1 MNVYEANTVGDLEQW
16 DNYVL
21 SQNTYPIGVLAR
33 WKKVFEN
40 VFGYKCFYLLAKEDN
55 TIQGILPLVL
65 IKSWIY
71 RDRFLISVPFN
82 QYAGIFSDNNEV
94 KKLLLAKAID
104 IAKQNNVNRL
114 EIRQNYKNSDIKA
127 ISSEHCDQVLELAK
141 TTDAQWKEFKDKV
154 RNQIRKAEKSQL
166 SVDIGHHLVNEF
178 YAVYS
183 YNMRDL
189 AFPVFNKKFF
199 LSILSNFKEQANII
213 IVRERKPIGC
223 MFTFAAG
230 DTFIDYV
237 ASTLKEYNKYCPNNL
252 LYWTAIK
259 LAIQNGY
266 KYFDFGR
273 SQYGSGTFQF
283 KKQWG
288 AQEIPLYYHYPYLKT
303 NSIPSVG
310 NEAKKLKMAM
320 NIWKNL
326 PLSIANFF
334 GPFVRK
340 NIPF

>member
-1 MNVYEANTVGDLEQW
+1 MNVFEANTVSDLKQW
-16 DNYVL
+16 DNYIL
-21 SQNTYPIGVLAR
+21 AQNTYPVGVLAH

-40 VFGYKCFYLLAKEDN
+40 VFGYKCYYLAAKKNN

-65 IKSWIY
+65 IKSSIY

-82 QYAGIFSDNNEV
+82 QYAGIFSDNV
-94 KKLLLAKAID
+94 DAKRLLLDKAIE
-104 IAKQNNVNRL
+104 IAKYNNVNRL
-114 EIRQNYKNSDIKA
+114 EVRQNYKNSDIKA

-141 TTDAQWKEFKDKV
+141 TTDAQWKEFKAKV

-166 SVDIGHHLVNEF
+166 SVDMGHHLVDVF

-183 YNMRDL
+183 RNMRDL
-189 AFPVFNKKFF
+189 SFPVFDKKYF

-213 IVRERKPIGC
+213 IVRKRKPIGC
-223 MFTFAAG
+223 MLIFAAG
-230 DTFIDYV
+230 DTLIDCY
-237 ASTLKEYNKYCPNNL
+237 ASTLREYNNYCPNNL

-259 LAIQNGY
+259 LAIQNGH

-273 SQYGSGTFQF
+273 SQHGSGTFEF

-288 AQEIPLYYHYPYLKT
+288 AKENTLYYHYPYQR
-303 NSIPSVG
+303 NDSIPLVR
-310 NEAKKLKMAM
+310 NEAKKLKTAM
-320 NIWKNL
+320 NIWKRL
-326 PLSIANFF
+326 PLSIANFL